1 MIRRRPWLAATIT
14 VLIVILA
21 LVVRNQIKVYRDRQA
36 RANQVSLRQSLFDAL
51 QPVALAN
58 CRLERFGE
66 AHDGGYLLCGNL
78 LDGVAAGYSYGIG
91 GYDKWGC
98 DISTRFDVTLH
109 QYDCF
114 NTKRPACPG
123 GDTIFHAECVGV
135 SRTVDRDRVF
145 DTIENQLVKNGDRA
159 KRLVMKMDVEGAEWE
174 ALLSAPDEVL
184 QQIDQ
189 LAIEL
194 HWLRDSERRWTH
206 DPRYLALVERL
217 QRHFHVAH
225 LHFNNYSCLEE
236 LKPFPAWAFEV
247 LFVNKRLGVVDAS
260 RPAGGVHMLDAP
272 NDADGRDCQR

>member
-1 MIRRRPWLAATIT
+1 MNRRELLTIT
-14 VLIVILA
+14 CITVVVFAGTAI
-21 LVVRNQIKVYRDRQA
+21 VRNQVKVHKSRQIRSKA
-36 RANQVSLRQSLFDAL
+36 LGARQSLFDAL

-78 LDGVAAGYSYGIG
+78 LDDVAAGYSYGIG

-123 GDTIFHAECVGV
+123 GDTIFHAECVGM

-174 ALLSAPDEVL
+174 ALLSA
-184 QQIDQ
+184 
-189 LAIEL
+189 
-194 HWLRDSERRWTH
+194 
-206 DPRYLALVERL
+206 
-217 QRHFHVAH
+217 
-225 LHFNNYSCLEE
+225 
-236 LKPFPAWAFEV
+236 
-247 LFVNKRLGVVDAS
+247 
-260 RPAGGVHMLDAP
+260 
-272 NDADGRDCQR
+272 